1 MIKKITKKIIKINPI
16 SPAFFLLFFWFLIFG
31 KIDLFLIF
39 FLTLL
44 IHELGHF
51 IVAKRLGYKLNSFY
65 LTLTGAQLNYNS
77 GIFENKDEL
86 KIAIAGP
93 LTNIFLSI
101 FLISLWW
108 IFPSIYGTTH
118 MFVYQNLVLGL
129 FNLLPAF
136 PLDGGRVVSCLLAEK
151 FSKTKVL
158 KWLKISNLIL
168 SFIFLIL
175 FFVSCFVNYNPMLI
189 LTVVFMLSG
198 IIDTNKEIRYERLYF
213 FKKQQKKILKTRVLY
228 VDYNTTLDEMLKK
241 IERSKF
247 TIFYVDLFGIK
258 CKILSETTVIN
269 LTLNFDIKTKIGDIL
284 NFIK

>member
-1 MIKKITKKIIKINPI
+1 M
-16 SPAFFLLFFWFLIFG
+16 
-31 KIDLFLIF
+31 
-39 FLTLL
+39 
-44 IHELGHF
+44 
-51 IVAKRLGYKLNSFY
+51 
-65 LTLTGAQLNYNS
+65 
-77 GIFENKDEL
+77 
-86 KIAIAGP
+86 
-93 LTNIFLSI
+93 
-101 FLISLWW
+101 WW

>member
-93 LTNIFLSI
+93 LTNIFL
-101 FLISLWW
+101 
-108 IFPSIYGTTH
+108 
-118 MFVYQNLVLGL
+118 
-129 FNLLPAF
+129 
-136 PLDGGRVVSCLLAEK
+136 
-151 FSKTKVL
+151 
-158 KWLKISNLIL
+158 
-168 SFIFLIL
+168 
-175 FFVSCFVNYNPMLI
+175 
-189 LTVVFMLSG
+189 
-198 IIDTNKEIRYERLYF
+198 
-213 FKKQQKKILKTRVLY
+213 
-228 VDYNTTLDEMLKK
+228 
-241 IERSKF
+241 
-247 TIFYVDLFGIK
+247 
-258 CKILSETTVIN
+258 
-269 LTLNFDIKTKIGDIL
+269 
-284 NFIK
+284 